1 MDNMKHLFRNI
12 NGLTEKFFGSLLLI
26 QYDFWS
32 ELIHSLASLK
42 RRELLNKI
50 SEYSDIIEDLSSSE
64 AFREIANAIDNVGR
78 WFP

>member
-1 MDNMKHLFRNI
+1 MFDSFP
-12 NGLTEKFFGSLLLI
+12 
-26 QYDFWS
+26 YDFWC

-50 SEYSDIIEDLSSSE
+50 DKNSHIIKELGSSE
-64 AFREIANAIDNVGR
+64 TFREIANAITDVGR